1 MDRSSTVSLFLLLL
15 MPISLASAQ
24 SVIGGVIGSDTNLPA
39 DTYHLTSDLTVTTGV
54 TLTLS
59 PGVVIKSDAG
69 RRIVI
74 DGALVATG
82 TSLDPIVFT
91 EARDSSVGLPV
102 TAGDPAPGAWDGVE
116 VRAGGNATLE
126 HARIRY
132 TGNSNFLNWS
142 IRKDGAG
149 SLTISQ
155 SEITLGSR
163 RGLVITGNGGS
174 VSLSD
179 SLIADMG
186 QIGVLVDGSDA
197 ALDLVDNEIS
207 NNATGLQFGQFD
219 GYSGTLTMTGNQ
231 VTGNSQSGLYITGL
245 PITGGI
251 TGNTFT
257 GNDQNFGPIR
267 LASDASGSVIDASNT
282 LDGPLRVDGGALAA
296 GMTAWANPFTYRL
309 AGEIAVLAGSTLNL
323 PPGTVV
329 KADVG
334 SRRLIVD
341 GDLNALGTVA
351 EPVVLTEI
359 RDDSAGGDSGFAGDP
374 APGSWNG
381 VEVRDG
387 GSAILEQV
395 QIRYTG
401 NSSSISWALRKFGSG
416 SLTLRDSV
424 LSLGSREGLRIGS
437 GSPTIVVENTLI
449 TGFGQQGVEAD
460 GSSADL
466 TLTDNQI
473 TGNALGL
480 QFTSFQGNL
489 SMTGNQV
496 TGHSQSGL
504 YITGL
509 PITGGITG
517 NTFTGN
523 DQNFGPIRLASDAS
537 GSVIDA
543 SNTLDGP
550 LRVDGGALAAG
561 MTAWANPFTYRLA
574 GEIAVLAGSTL
585 NLPPGTVVKADVG
598 SRRLIVDGDLNALG
612 TVAEPVVLTEIRD
625 DSAGGDSGF
634 AGDPAPGSWNG
645 VEVRD
650 GGSAILE
657 QVQIRYTGNSS
668 SISWALRKFGSG
680 SLTLRDSVLSL
691 GSREG
696 LRIGSGSPTIV
707 VENTLITGFGQ
718 QGVEADGSSAD
729 LTLTDNQIT
738 GNALGLQFT
747 SFQGNLS
754 MTGNQVTG
762 HSQSGLYITGLPITG
777 GITGNTFTGNDQGNG
792 PVRLSPTASA
802 TVIDASNTLDGP
814 LRVDGGLLSEGPT
827 TWANPFTYRLA
838 GTLQVPVGATL
849 DLSPGT
855 VVKVDGGTKYLLIQ
869 GQLDAVG
876 TSTQPIVFTDLL
888 DDSAGGDS
896 GFPGDPSPGSWRGID
911 VQDGAAAILEHIR
924 LRYAG
929 ASTSQTWAIRKSGA
943 GDLLLGNSVITLGAR
958 DGVVVDGATGTI
970 SLQTNQITNVQ
981 RTGVTLVNVPNPPSL
996 TNNRIM
1002 NNGFRGVLIENAS
1015 PVITGGRIAGNGEA
1029 GVWVSGADSAP
1040 EISGVWISGN
1050 AIGVDSH
1057 SGANP
1062 LIGGSAD
1069 KGNDLVG
1076 NTQFGV
1082 RNNDDSLTLNARFNW
1097 WGDASGPLDP
1107 IANPDGLGDPVSAWV
1122 DYGDFLDRSAFDDL
1136 YSDRFETLP

>member
-231 VTGNSQSGLYITGL
+231 VTGN
-245 PITGGI
+245 
-251 TGNTFT
+251 
-257 GNDQNFGPIR
+257 
-267 LASDASGSVIDASNT
+267 
-282 LDGPLRVDGGALAA
+282 
-296 GMTAWANPFTYRL
+296 
-309 AGEIAVLAGSTLNL
+309 
-323 PPGTVV
+323 
-329 KADVG
+329 
-334 SRRLIVD
+334 
-341 GDLNALGTVA
+341 
-351 EPVVLTEI
+351 
-359 RDDSAGGDSGFAGDP
+359 
-374 APGSWNG
+374 
-381 VEVRDG
+381 
-387 GSAILEQV
+387 
-395 QIRYTG
+395 
-401 NSSSISWALRKFGSG
+401 
-416 SLTLRDSV
+416 
-424 LSLGSREGLRIGS
+424 
-437 GSPTIVVENTLI
+437 
-449 TGFGQQGVEAD
+449 
-460 GSSADL
+460 
-466 TLTDNQI
+466 
-473 TGNALGL
+473 
-480 QFTSFQGNL
+480 
-489 SMTGNQV
+489 
-496 TGHSQSGL
+496 SQSGL